1 MNDSSLRALDPGCS
15 LRGST
20 QMKNWGA
27 GGGGPVPSPVCGG
40 RSVNNGWILAEVV
53 PALALAALF
62 IGLLLQ
68 GAVTIR
74 RCVGQVDR
82 SVQMRQM
89 LLATLWCIGR
99 DVRMGGCN
107 PLGIAG
113 VEGIR
118 LLPDPSGE
126 EALWLEMDIRGSQP
140 GSLPDGE
147 TDDPDERIAYR
158 WDANREMLFRNGQ
171 PMATRI
177 VKNPEG
183 EPLFSLRREGNFA
196 LLSVFLSMEGQDGQ
210 EVRSARMAFFVRN
223 RLE

>member
-1 MNDSSLRALDPGCS
+1 
-15 LRGST
+15 
-20 QMKNWGA
+20 
-27 GGGGPVPSPVCGG
+27 
-40 RSVNNGWILAEVV
+40 
-53 PALALAALF
+53 
-62 IGLLLQ
+62 
-68 GAVTIR
+68 
-74 RCVGQVDR
+74 
-82 SVQMRQM
+82 M

-147 TDDPDERIAYR
+147 TDDPDERIGYR

-196 LLSVFLSMEGQDGQ
+196 LLSVFLSMEGGDGQ